1 MFFKQLCMLSLLL
14 PFRAQNNVDM
24 FVLNKEDLDEVLT
37 HYPSIKDQINKVAED
52 RITAVRKRS
61 EAKVDQAVSP

>member
-1 MFFKQLCMLSLLL
+1 MILLA
-14 PFRAQNNVDM
+14 RAENNVDM

-37 HYPSIKDQINKVAED
+37 HYPSIKDQINKVAEE

>member
-1 MFFKQLCMLSLLL
+1 MFFYQLCILSLLL
-14 PFRAQNNVDM
+14 PIRAQNNVDM